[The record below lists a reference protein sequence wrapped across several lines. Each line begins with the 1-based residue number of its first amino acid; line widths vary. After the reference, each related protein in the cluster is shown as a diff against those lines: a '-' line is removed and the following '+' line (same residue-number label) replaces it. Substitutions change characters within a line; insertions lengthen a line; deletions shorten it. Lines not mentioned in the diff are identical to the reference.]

1 MLTERM
7 IKMFTRSVDEIIDS
21 ALHRAL
27 ARMQDTVFN
36 DQEESIKKIKK
47 YEKRVANRNKLKGK
61 KQ

>member
-21 ALHRAL
+21 ALPRAL
-27 ARMQDTVFN
+27 ARIQGTMFN
-36 DQEESIKKIKK
+36 NQEESIKKIKK

>member
-1 MLTERM
+1 
-7 IKMFTRSVDEIIDS
+7 MFTRSVDEIIDS

-36 DQEESIKKIKK
+36 NQEESIKKIKK

>member
-7 IKMFTRSVDEIIDS
+7 IKMFTRSVDKIIDS

-61 KQ
+61 K

>member
-7 IKMFTRSVDEIIDS
+7 IKMFNRSVDEIIDS

-27 ARMQDTVFN
+27 ARMQDTMFN
-36 DQEESIKKIKK
+36 NQKESIKKIKK